1 MRKNKKELKNYYEVI
16 EVTNNWLHSLKR
28 FKKLNS
34 WLVCNGILYSV
45 LSMIYGVAPCKKAA
59 RSLLLEAVKHF
70 EQENKLYY

>member
-1 MRKNKKELKNYYEVI
+1 MKKDKQTLNNYYEVI

-45 LSMIYGVAPCKKAA
+45 LGMIYGVSPSKRAA
-59 RSLLLEAVKHF
+59 RGLLLEAVKHF
-70 EQENKLYY
+70 EQQNKI